1 MRAQVRTIAG
11 LLLAIVA
18 FPAYGQDFTCGP
30 FKAESKKTGAETEW
44 TIALGKDKSS
54 ESAALKSG
62 PRFDCIA
69 GEVLVVEFTSAA
81 NTFVGLHFPDGN
93 EIGYGG
99 QILHR
104 NNRLVLPIQARARI
118 DAKYRAA
125 FDYHCKFVL
134 PGDPIPEASR
144 ADCVF

>member
-1 MRAQVRTIAG
+1 MCELKRDVRIDALLGECAEQRAVFVGR
-11 LLLAIVA
+11 
-18 FPAYGQDFTCGP
+18 
-30 FKAESKKTGAETEW
+30 S
-44 TIALGKDKSS
+44 
-54 ESAALKSG
+54 

>member
-1 MRAQVRTIAG
+1 MRSFVG

-44 TIALGKDKSS
+44 IIALGKDKSS
-54 ESAALKSG
+54 ERAALKSG

-93 EIGYGG
+93 EIGY
-99 QILHR
+99 LLRAMR
-104 NNRLVLPIQARARI
+104 NTHANRLRAHLRRYLQTHHTVLLRRTRYGQ
-118 DAKYRAA
+118 
-125 FDYHCKFVL
+125 
-134 PGDPIPEASR
+134 SR
-144 ADCVF
+144 